1 MKWARYALLVSLTV
15 NLVLTILNGWTA
27 HRTTQLLTKLREAA
41 AAQRPLAESPPPHE
55 CGSVIMPGESCEM
68 HVILDSG
75 HREPTY

>member
-1 MKWARYALLVSLTV
+1 MTWARRALLVALAL
-15 NLVLTILNGWTA
+15 NLVFALLNGWGA
-27 HRTTQLLTKLREAA
+27 YRTHQLVMMLRETA
-41 AAQRPLAESPPPHE
+41 AAQYPLAESPPPHE